1 MERGPLDLLQGTLDL
16 LVLRTLTWGP
26 MHGYGIT
33 QWIRQRTDETL
44 LVQDAALYQALRRM
58 EQRGW
63 VEAEWGI
70 SENNRRARYYRLTAE
85 GRQQLQQEASAWR
98 RYAEAMARV
107 LDPAAREA

>member
-107 LDPAAREA
+107 LDPAPREA

>member
-1 MERGPLDLLQGTLDL
+1 MEEGPLDLLQGTLDL

-98 RYAEAMARV
+98 RYADAMARV
-107 LDPAAREA
+107 LDPAPREA